1 MIPRLTIC
9 VTLCRWK
16 FETETI
22 CYKGKHGTLTWV
34 LGIPGLVIIAFL
46 CPVVTAIFLARNKKR
61 LHTPDFLAR
70 WGSEG
75 LEKAWWGS
83 LQTEGGWAEGWADCR
98 PLPGGTGSNSQ
109 PSAR

>member
-70 WGSEG
+70 
-75 LEKAWWGS
+75 
-83 LQTEGGWAEGWADCR
+83 
-98 PLPGGTGSNSQ
+98 
-109 PSAR
+109 